1 MNLQIK
7 RIYDAASPTDG
18 KRILVDRLW
27 PRGVSKEKAQ
37 LDLWLKDAAPSP
49 QLRTW
54 FGHKSGNFPEFSQQ
68 YRHEL
73 ATDPQKAAAL
83 DQIIELAQKEPV
95 TLLYAARDP
104 RINHAIV
111 LLEFLQNIDKTAAR

>member
-7 RIYDAASPTDG
+7 RIYDEPAESDG
-18 KRILVDRLW
+18 KRILIDRLW
-27 PRGVSKEKAQ
+27 PRGVSKAKAD

-54 FGHKSGNFPEFSQQ
+54 FGHKSGNFAEFAQQ
-68 YRHEL
+68 YKYEL
-73 ATDPQKAAAL
+73 ATDPQKQASL
-83 DQIIELAQKEPV
+83 DQIIDLAQKEPV

-104 RINHAIV
+104 RINHAVV
-111 LLEFLQNIDKTAAR
+111 LMEFLQDMEGN